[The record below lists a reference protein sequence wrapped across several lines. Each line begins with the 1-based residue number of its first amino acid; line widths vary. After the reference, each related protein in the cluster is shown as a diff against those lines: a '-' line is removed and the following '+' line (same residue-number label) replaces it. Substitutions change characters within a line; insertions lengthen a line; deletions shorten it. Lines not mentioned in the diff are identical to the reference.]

1 MISEL
6 WKKTLYLKDIDFLI
20 NDTIYEYDLAKAN
33 ISILRHYN
41 MISQKI
47 YEKLFNAE
55 RVQRQVIVGK
65 LQKSDPAIA
74 EALSVGFV
82 EARRLFFEMNGLED
96 KDILS
101 IKKDAIFCLR
111 QVPYTLVAEYMNF
124 VAKNLYTSYYYIP
137 SQKKEIYYC
146 NCPNIPEKL
155 DIKGMS
161 DESLKL
167 HEGYMKEFIMVL
179 FDIAQ
184 SNIKEALDTISRFI
198 DLYRQR
204 SLDIEFYRTF
214 DTNSKFIFKSSP
226 NTTEVFSSSLPFVQ
240 NKDYL
245 DISYNNNLLI
255 DLYKI
260 ISKQYTIMTR
270 KPRC

>member
-1 MISEL
+1 MSRDNEVV
-6 WKKTLYLKDIDFLI
+6 KETLKDGFL
-20 NDTIYEYDLAKAN
+20 N
-33 ISILRHYN
+33 
-41 MISQKI
+41 
-47 YEKLFNAE
+47 
-55 RVQRQVIVGK
+55 
-65 LQKSDPAIA
+65 
-74 EALSVGFV
+74 
-82 EARRLFFEMNGLED
+82 ARRLLIEAND
-96 KDILS
+96 IKDESILS

-111 QVPYTLVAEYMNF
+111 QVPYTLVAEYMHF

-146 NCPNIPEKL
+146 NCPNVPEKL

-198 DLYRQR
+198 DLYRKR